1 LHSFDPFLD
10 QLDLIFEYSF
20 LLARFS
26 LNYRLVSVLEIL
38 HSLDCFIFLNL
49 RLCIKLLEFSLQL
62 RVQFPNNLSFI
73 LRREGYVAGVVQ
85 NTDVVGFEVSGLEM
99 HKNEGQNGVR
109 LHSELL
115 VEIVE
120 YSLDWQDNIH
130 WLSIEKVVQILFS

>member
-1 LHSFDPFLD
+1 M
-10 QLDLIFEYSF
+10 
-20 LLARFS
+20 
-26 LNYRLVSVLEIL
+26 
-38 HSLDCFIFLNL
+38 
-49 RLCIKLLEFSLQL
+49 
-62 RVQFPNNLSFI
+62 QFPNNLSFI